1 MRAGFARFEIVAPC
15 MAYQRQGRR
24 STYIPSHQMNAG
36 RIALN
41 KRTVN
46 LAHVLLLRYPV
57 HMNNTSGASAQ
68 FLLSELYLLH
78 AELGRR
84 PCLDDLCTAVGQV
97 PDRVRPVLARLRH
110 RGLVQ
115 GNHLGLTFSGLLV
128 ASGARQTLV
137 CAA

>member
-1 MRAGFARFEIVAPC
+1 MRGGFARLEIVAPP
-15 MAYQRQGRR
+15 MVYQHLGRR
-24 STYIPSHQMNAG
+24 STYTTTHDPSVG
-36 RIALN
+36 RKSLN

-84 PCLDDLCTAVGQV
+84 PCLDHLCTAVGQV

-115 GNHLGLTFSGLLV
+115 GTHLGLTFSGLLV